1 MPGST
6 EKNHEHFG
14 QYNGPVGHFATTFCS
29 SGPKPSVGLLRKGT
43 SKVVPVF
50 FKPSTTPRRRIK
62 EWSYS
67 STHSLTSALDGG
79 E

>member
-1 MPGST
+1 L
-6 EKNHEHFG
+6 EN
-14 QYNGPVGHFATTFCS
+14 
-29 SGPKPSVGLLRKGT
+29 L
-43 SKVVPVF
+43 VF
-50 FKPSTTPRRRIK
+50 FFWVILVEPSLIMFHFYVFLPTLLLEIVSKCAFKLSTSPWRRIE